1 MVEYNDNWRF
11 LNDFVNM
18 KIGDHT
24 NNLKAYWVKVL
35 TSTGYYVSC
44 KFATSEE
51 AVLPMMQIPV
61 MQSKYHS
68 PIVMP
73 GDEGLLINLH
83 QNLDPQL
90 SGKTSQ
96 EVVDSNYY
104 AFLPL
109 ISKSNYKGE
118 FNKQRISN
126 SLLNTYIELAD
137 DGITFESIQKIE
149 IKSAES
155 ITIETKQ
162 TTLSSTDA
170 LQVTSKEITIKGD
183 SKITLESGGDLTI
196 KASSPIELGTS
207 QQLGKA
213 LNDLCTALASF
224 MTLPVSPGAP
234 AAPDP
239 GFISKVTQVQTALS
253 QILKS

>member
-1 MVEYNDNWRF
+1 MVGYNDNWRF

-18 KIGDHT
+18 KIGEHT

-35 TSTGYYVSC
+35 TSDGYYVSC
-44 KFATSEE
+44 KFTTSEE
-51 AVLPMMQIPV
+51 AMLPMMQIPI

-73 GDEGLLINLH
+73 NDEGLLINLH

-96 EVVDSNYY
+96 EIVDSNYY
-104 AFLPL
+104 VFLPL

-137 DGITFESIQKIE
+137 DGITFESIQKLD
-149 IKSAES
+149 IKAKETT
-155 ITIETKQ
+155 ITSETK
-162 TTLSSTDA
+162 LE
-170 LQVTSKEITIKGD
+170 VTSSEITIRGD

-196 KASSPIELGTS
+196 KAGSPIELGTS

-239 GFISKVTQVQTALS
+239 GFITKVTQVQTMLS